1 MSFVIGKGLILR
13 GEVSGE
19 GDLQVE
25 GQIEGKVSL
34 VGTVTIHE
42 GAEVHADISA
52 TQIVVAG
59 MVTGNLMASG
69 RVEFRPT
76 GCLVGN
82 VRTKTLVVQEGGS
95 VNGRLVVG
103 IPPHLTGEVAEI
115 EEVVR
120 QEEAR
125 ELWRSRAS

>member
-1 MSFVIGKGLILR
+1 MPFVIGKGLTLR

-19 GDLQVE
+19 GDLHVE
-25 GQIEGKVSL
+25 GQLHGKVNL
-34 VGTVTIHE
+34 VGTVTIRE
-42 GAEVHADISA
+42 GAEVQADISA

-59 MVTGNLMASG
+59 KVTGNLMASG

-76 GCLVGN
+76 GCLLGN
-82 VRTKTLVVQEGGS
+82 LRTKTLVVQEGGS
-95 VNGRLVVG
+95 VNGRMMVG
-103 IPPHLTGEVAEI
+103 ILLHPTGEATEI

-125 ELWRSRAS
+125 ELWRGR

>member
-1 MSFVIGKGLILR
+1 MPFVIGKGLTLR

-19 GDLQVE
+19 GDLHVE
-25 GQIEGKVSL
+25 GQLQGKVNL

-42 GAEVHADISA
+42 GADVHADIAA

-76 GCLVGN
+76 GCLLGN
-82 VRTKTLVVQEGGS
+82 VRAKALMVHEGGS
-95 VNGRLVVG
+95 VNGKMVVG
-103 IPPHLTGEVAEI
+103 IPSHPTGVVAEI
-115 EEVVR
+115 EELVR

-125 ELWRSRAS
+125 ELWRGR